1 MKIFNYLNYEVEQ
14 KNFLYEALEINIE
27 EKNIISFVGGGGKT
41 TSIYT
46 LAKELSKLGKKIV
59 VTTTTHM
66 HMPEDF
72 IDFKGNVNEIIE
84 RFKSE
89 NLITVGIK
97 DKDGKIVGDGE
108 KIAEKLI
115 NLCDFLLI
123 EADGARMHPLKVPA
137 NYEPVIL
144 KNTTM
149 VVGVAGIDSLFK
161 SINKICHR
169 PEQVCKVLSKNYNHK
184 INTKDIAN
192 ILGSE
197 EGQRKNVKDCFNAKY
212 RAIINKVDND
222 ELLIYAKEICKYLY
236 ENNIKGVIT
245 SYKQIS

>member
-46 LAKELSKLGKKIV
+46 LAKELSKLGKKVV
-59 VTTTTHM
+59 VTTTTHR

-97 DKDGKIVGDGE
+97 DRDGKIVGGGE

-123 EADGARMHPLKVPA
+123 EADGARMHPLKAPA

-169 PEQVCKVLSKNYNHK
+169 PEQVCKILRKNYNYK

>member
-46 LAKELSKLGKKIV
+46 LAKELSKLGKKVV

-97 DKDGKIVGDGE
+97 DRDGKIVGGEE

-115 NLCDFLLI
+115 NLCDLMCPQGGKVFTIDKRLIDIMIRRGAYSNTQYHIKETYKLKEYFDNLLGYNLY
-123 EADGARMHPLKVPA
+123 D
-137 NYEPVIL
+137 
-144 KNTTM
+144 
-149 VVGVAGIDSLFK
+149 LF
-161 SINKICHR
+161 
-169 PEQVCKVLSKNYNHK
+169 PE
-184 INTKDIAN
+184 I
-192 ILGSE
+192 
-197 EGQRKNVKDCFNAKY
+197 
-212 RAIINKVDND
+212 
-222 ELLIYAKEICKYLY
+222 KENL
-236 ENNIKGVIT
+236 
-245 SYKQIS
+245 

>member
-14 KNFLYEALEINIE
+14 KKFLYEALEINIE

-46 LAKELSKLGKKIV
+46 LAKELSKLGKKVV

-66 HMPEDF
+66 HMPGDF
-72 IDFKGNVNEIIE
+72 IDFKGDVNEIIE

-97 DKDGKIVGDGE
+97 DRDGKFVGVGE

-123 EADGARMHPLKVPA
+123 EADGARMHPLKAPA

-161 SINKICHR
+161 SINEICHR

>member
-46 LAKELSKLGKKIV
+46 LAKELSKLGKKVV

-97 DKDGKIVGDGE
+97 DRDGKFVGGGE
-108 KIAEKLI
+108 KI
-115 NLCDFLLI
+115 
-123 EADGARMHPLKVPA
+123 ADGARMHPLKAPA

-169 PEQVCKVLSKNYNHK
+169 PEQVCKILRKNYNHK

>member
-14 KNFLYEALEINIE
+14 KKFLYEALEINIE

-46 LAKELSKLGKKIV
+46 LAKELSKLGKKVV

-66 HMPEDF
+66 HMPGDF
-72 IDFKGNVNEIIE
+72 IDFKGDVNEIIE
-84 RFKSE
+84 RFKSK

-97 DKDGKIVGDGE
+97 DRDGKFVGVGE

-123 EADGARMHPLKVPA
+123 EADGARMHPLKAPA

-161 SINKICHR
+161 SINEICHR

>member
-97 DKDGKIVGDGE
+97 DRDGKIVGGGE

-149 VVGVAGIDSLFK
+149 VVGVAGIDSLL
-161 SINKICHR
+161 N
-169 PEQVCKVLSKNYNHK
+169 Q
-184 INTKDIAN
+184 
-192 ILGSE
+192 
-197 EGQRKNVKDCFNAKY
+197 
-212 RAIINKVDND
+212 
-222 ELLIYAKEICKYLY
+222 
-236 ENNIKGVIT
+236 
-245 SYKQIS
+245 